1 MRDDPG
7 GPAEEPG
14 GQMTGIVLG
23 ERQLKM
29 LKVAVIAMGVILV
42 LGFATVIARI
52 VYLVNRSGDTET
64 TTTISQPVQQAARL
78 ALPAG
83 ASVRNMSLAGSRLAV
98 HYEGPAGGGIVIL
111 DLQTGKPVSRVEIVP
126 EPPR

>member
-1 MRDDPG
+1 MRDDSG
-7 GPAEEPG
+7 GPDEPG

-29 LKVAVIAMGVILV
+29 LKVAVIVMGVILV

-52 VYLVNRSGDTET
+52 VYLVNRGGET
-64 TTTISQPVQQAARL
+64 VTTVSASVQQAARL

-83 ASVRNMSLAGSRLAV
+83 ASVRHMALAGSRLAV
-98 HYEGPAGGGIVIL
+98 HYEGPGGGGIVIL
-111 DLQTGKPVSRVEIVP
+111 DLETGKPVSRVEIVP
-126 EPPR
+126 EAPR